1 MRPTRTGPNELEN
14 ATHIT
19 TLTAMPPGTVFRPST
34 DLARPHCAVNRPAPY
49 SAVAWENRLLALI
62 REELAPSPTRWRSAI
77 RLTVL
82 CVLGTALITASHM
95 EGGQFMVL
103 MFFLVAMSDAPTS
116 KATLGPNLLGCIA
129 GGGMGVAI
137 LSAFADKPAIRF
149 PLEAVVIA
157 GSMYLVRATTV
168 PMAMLFFDIS
178 FVIAVPEF
186 LPSPGVQLYD
196 GVRAVLFQTVGIAVG
211 TLVQIL
217 WWPENPESLLLTD
230 LAESLRSVA
239 DACRRRGAD
248 PDRDPDPGPLSG
260 APIRSLRTSAARL
273 FRQLDL
279 LREAEAGDRW
289 LRQGHTEQIKFITDI
304 QLLVFAAQGLDGDS
318 NPGDDPRR
326 IERLARVR
334 RECERLAAC
343 LRDRRVPETTAPPGS
358 ASSSEDSLTEMERIL
373 SGLPSALVFLAHLS
387 QTGRTP
393 PTREPLSK
401 KGLFLPLTPEDR
413 RRAIQYGVKVGIA
426 ASLCGAIC
434 QALSWPGISGTCVLT
449 TVLVAQATVGLS
461 RHKSALRFGGALV
474 SGLAVLVTVDVFMP
488 NMESLASLLTVI
500 GSVVFVAAWIGS
512 GSTRLAYFGV
522 QIGVTLYLILFPRF
536 GPTLDLVPIRDRLIG
551 ILLGIVVMAV
561 VDALLWP
568 VFTRSALRVKVAGL
582 LRTLSELRAVAPDD
596 AGGRRESL
604 SVSMHR
610 GIAEVLTLQEE
621 MIFETTTADADAE
634 NERQLVMRAINR
646 LQALFLSVLK
656 SAREGRPPG
665 NPEGADPVPAAS
677 RDALSQRLDLL
688 AEVLEEPD
696 PETRAT
702 RVRDLA
708 PPGPS
713 ATPEVLSTESQ
724 VSAALAAFERDV
736 ARITILRSPDP
747 IR

>member
-1 MRPTRTGPNELEN
+1 M
-14 ATHIT
+14 
-19 TLTAMPPGTVFRPST
+19 
-34 DLARPHCAVNRPAPY
+34 NRPITISGAR
-49 SAVAWENRLLALI
+49 WENRLLALL

-82 CVLGTALITASHM
+82 CVLGTAMIMASHL

-103 MFFLVAMSDAPTS
+103 IFFLTAMSDAPTAR
-116 KATLGPNLLGCIA
+116 ATLGSNLLGCVA

-137 LSAFADKPAIRF
+137 LSAFADTPAVRF

-157 GSMYLVRATTV
+157 GSMYLMRATTV

-178 FVIAVPEF
+178 FVMAVPEF
-186 LPSPGVQLYD
+186 LPSPNIQLYD
-196 GVRAVLFQTVGIAVG
+196 GVRAVLFQTIGIALG
-211 TLVQIL
+211 SIGQIL
-217 WWPENPESLLLTD
+217 WWPENPETLLLAD

-239 DACRRRGAD
+239 DACRPRGGG
-248 PDRDPDPGPLSG
+248 PDPKSSSG

-304 QLLVFAAQGLDGDS
+304 QLLVFAAQSLHEEAPL
-318 NPGDDPRR
+318 NEDPQRP
-326 IERLARVR
+326 ERLEWIR

-343 LRDRRVPETTAPPGS
+343 LLERRVPDVSPLPLRT
-358 ASSSEDSLTEMERIL
+358 SSTDSPLAELERIL
-373 SGLPSALVFLAHLS
+373 AELPAALVFLRHLS
-387 QTGRTP
+387 ESGRTP
-393 PTREPLSK
+393 PIREPISK
-401 KGLFLPLTPEDR
+401 KGFFVPLPPEDR

-434 QALSWPGISGTCVLT
+434 QALHWPGISGTCVLT
-449 TVLVAQATVGLS
+449 TVLVAQATVGLG
-461 RHKSALRFGGALV
+461 RHKSALRFGGALI

-488 NMESLASLLTVI
+488 NIESLASLLTVI
-500 GSVVFVAAWIGS
+500 GAIVFVAAWIGS
-512 GSTRLAYFGV
+512 GSTRLAYLGV

-551 ILLGIVVMAV
+551 ILLGIVVMAI

-582 LRTLSELRAVAPDD
+582 LRTLSELRAVPPND
-596 AGGRRESL
+596 ANGRAESL

-621 MIFETTTADADAE
+621 MIFEATTADVDAE

-646 LQALFLSVLK
+646 LQALFLAVLR
-656 SAREGRPPG
+656 SARAGRQPG
-665 NPEGADPVPAAS
+665 ILGGQPAPAATP
-677 RDALSQRLDLL
+677 DAISQRLALL
-688 AEVLEEPD
+688 GGVLEEPD
-696 PETRAT
+696 PVTRAM
-702 RVRDLA
+702 RVRDLLPA
-708 PPGPS
+708 DES
-713 ATPEVLSTESQ
+713 SSLETSMPEDPV
-724 VSAALAAFERDV
+724 ARALAEFERDV
-736 ARITILRSPDP
+736 ARITALRPFESARSEAPALS
-747 IR
+747 

>member
-1 MRPTRTGPNELEN
+1 M
-14 ATHIT
+14 
-19 TLTAMPPGTVFRPST
+19 
-34 DLARPHCAVNRPAPY
+34 NRPASF
-49 SAVAWENRLLALI
+49 SAVPWENRLLALL
-62 REELAPSPTRWRSAI
+62 REELAPSPTRWRAAI

-82 CVLGTALITASHM
+82 CVLGTALITASHL

-116 KATLGPNLLGCIA
+116 RATLGSNLLGCVA

-137 LSAFADKPAIRF
+137 LSAFADTPAIRF

-157 GSMYLVRATTV
+157 GSMYFMRATTV
-168 PMAMLFFDIS
+168 PLAMLFFDIS

-186 LPSPGVQLYD
+186 LPSPGIQLYD
-196 GVRAVLFQTVGIAVG
+196 GVRAVFFQTIGIALGTVG
-211 TLVQIL
+211 QIL
-217 WWPENPESLLLTD
+217 WWPENPESLLLAD

-239 DACRRRGAD
+239 AACRRREGGID
-248 PDRDPDPGPLSG
+248 PTPPSR

-304 QLLVFAAQGLDGDS
+304 QLLVFAAQNLPDETPS
-318 NPGDDPRR
+318 ESDPQGSG
-326 IERLARVR
+326 RLAWIRK
-334 RECERLAAC
+334 ECERLAAC
-343 LRDRRVPETTAPPGS
+343 LLERRVPDVSPLPYSTPTS
-358 ASSSEDSLTEMERIL
+358 DSPLAEMERIL
-373 SGLPSALVFLAHLS
+373 LDLPSALVFLRHLS
-387 QTGRTP
+387 ESGRTP
-393 PTREPLSK
+393 PIREPLSK
-401 KGLFLPLTPEDR
+401 KRFFVPLTPEDR

-434 QALSWPGISGTCVLT
+434 QALHWPGISGTCVLT
-449 TVLVAQATVGLS
+449 TVLVAQATVGLG
-461 RHKSALRFGGALV
+461 RHKSALRFGGALI

-488 NMESLASLLTVI
+488 NIESLASLLSVI
-500 GSVVFVAAWIGS
+500 GAIVFVAAWIGS
-512 GSTRLAYFGV
+512 GSTRLAYLGV

-551 ILLGIVVMAV
+551 ILLGIVVMAI

-568 VFTRSALRVKVAGL
+568 VFTRSTLRVKVAEL
-582 LRTLSELRAVAPDD
+582 LRTLSELRGVSPND
-596 AGGRRESL
+596 AQGRMESL

-621 MIFETTTADADAE
+621 MIFEATTADADAE

-646 LQALFLSVLK
+646 LQALFLAVLRT
-656 SAREGRPPG
+656 AREARHPAKEGGPRPARATTP
-665 NPEGADPVPAAS
+665 DTLS
-677 RDALSQRLDLL
+677 RRLALL

-696 PETRAT
+696 PETRAA
-702 RVRDLA
+702 RVRALSPAA
-708 PPGPS
+708 P
-713 ATPEVLSTESQ
+713 ST
-724 VSAALAAFERDV
+724 ALGTSLPDDPVTHALVEFERDV
-736 ARITILRSPDP
+736 ARITALRPLNASRSEAPASS
-747 IR
+747 